1 MEIRIIDASRKDDIR
16 LRNEPFPLYGRMIPR
31 YVDERWDY
39 EIRRFPESEITE
51 MCFPEEDYDFD
62 AMKENTVF
70 LGAYD
75 GDACV
80 GLAIL
85 QDYFLKYMYLYDFK
99 VLQAYRHRGVG
110 QALIEK
116 AKEVAA
122 SRGYRGIYT
131 VGQDNNLGACN
142 FYIKAGFHIGGFD
155 NRVYTGTSQEGKADI
170 IFYLDC

>member
-1 MEIRIIDASRKDDIR
+1 MEIRIIDGARKDDIR
-16 LRNEPFPLYGRMIPR
+16 LKNEPFPLYGRMIPR
-31 YVDERWDY
+31 YVDEQWDY
-39 EIRRFPESEITE
+39 EIHLFPESEITE

-62 AMKENTVF
+62 AMKADTVF

-99 VLQAYRHRGVG
+99 VLREHRHRGVG
-110 QALIEK
+110 QALLEK
-116 AKEVAA
+116 AKEVAL

-142 FYIKAGFHIGGFD
+142 FYIKAGFQIGGFD
-155 NRVYTGTSQEGKADI
+155 NRVYSGTSQEGKADI